1 MSQPTTTKYPAE
13 FKERAVKLAVESEQP
28 IAQTARD
35 LGVNE
40 NTLHTW
46 IGKYH
51 RAERQEKEG
60 NDEHLY
66 EELKRLRKENARL
79 KEEREILIKKGGGV
93 LCATAAVKYAWMH
106 QQQAEFPVSRLC
118 RTLAVSR
125 SGYYEWLG
133 RPPSTQAADQQLQ
146 EKVQRY
152 FTQGRGTYGTRR
164 IKHLLA
170 QEGLQ
175 VSRRR
180 IGRVLAQ
187 AGLRCKTRR
196 RCKAPIAA
204 GQAQTVAP
212 NQLNRE
218 FTVKEP
224 DTVYVGDITYL
235 PTGEGWLYLAV
246 VLDLCSRAV
255 VGWSMADH
263 MRAELVNQALAMA
276 IYQRR
281 PATGLIMHTD
291 RGSQYG
297 ADSYQQLLVQH
308 GIQPSMSRKGNC
320 WDNAVAESFFHTL
333 KTELTYLEDFDT
345 REQAQTVVFEYI
357 EVFYN
362 RQRCHSAN
370 GYLAPLA
377 YEQVLQTNGI
387 FCPEKC

>member
-1 MSQPTTTKYPAE
+1 M
-13 FKERAVKLAVESEQP
+13 
-28 IAQTARD
+28 
-35 LGVNE
+35 
-40 NTLHTW
+40 
-46 IGKYH
+46 
-51 RAERQEKEG
+51 
-60 NDEHLY
+60 
-66 EELKRLRKENARL
+66 
-79 KEEREILIKKGGGV
+79 
-93 LCATAAVKYAWMH
+93 
-106 QQQAEFPVSRLC
+106 
-118 RTLAVSR
+118 LAVSR
-125 SGYYEWLG
+125 SGYYEWLR
-133 RPPSTQAADQQLQ
+133 RPPSTQAVADQQLQ

-180 IGRVLAQ
+180 IGRMLAQ

-196 RCKAPIAA
+196 RFKAPSAA

-235 PTGEGWLYLAV
+235 PTSEGWLYLAV

-276 IYQRR
+276 IYQRQ
-281 PATGLIMHTD
+281 PAAGLSMHTD

-377 YEQVLQTNGI
+377 YEQVLRTNGI
-387 FCPEKC
+387 LCPEKC

>member
-1 MSQPTTTKYPAE
+1 
-13 FKERAVKLAVESEQP
+13 
-28 IAQTARD
+28 
-35 LGVNE
+35 
-40 NTLHTW
+40 
-46 IGKYH
+46 
-51 RAERQEKEG
+51 
-60 NDEHLY
+60 
-66 EELKRLRKENARL
+66 
-79 KEEREILIKKGGGV
+79 
-93 LCATAAVKYAWMH
+93 MH
-106 QQQAEFPVSRLC
+106 QQHTEFKVSPMCRL
-118 RTLAVSR
+118 LEVSR
-125 SGYYEWLG
+125 SGYYEWLS
-133 RPPSTQAADQQLQ
+133 RPPRAPGEADQQVQ

-152 FTQGRGTYGTRR
+152 FAQGRGTYGTRR

-196 RCKAPIAA
+196 KFKAPRVAE
-204 GQAQTVAP
+204 QAQTVAP

-218 FTVKEP
+218 FTVHAP

-255 VGWSMADH
+255 VGWSMANH
-263 MRAELVNQALAMA
+263 MRAELVNQALSMA
-276 IYQRR
+276 RSQRQ
-281 PATGLIMHTD
+281 PAAGLIMHTD

-297 ADSYQQLLVQH
+297 ADSYRQLLTQYA
-308 GIQPSMSRKGNC
+308 IQPSMSRKGNC

-333 KTELTYLEDFDT
+333 KTELIYLEDYPT
-345 REQAQTVVFEYI
+345 HEAAQTAVFEYI

-370 GYLAPLA
+370 GYLAPLT
-377 YEQVLQTNGI
+377 YERALKTHESL
-387 FCPEKC
+387 CPEKC

>member
-1 MSQPTTTKYPAE
+1 MC
-13 FKERAVKLAVESEQP
+13 
-28 IAQTARD
+28 
-35 LGVNE
+35 
-40 NTLHTW
+40 
-46 IGKYH
+46 
-51 RAERQEKEG
+51 
-60 NDEHLY
+60 
-66 EELKRLRKENARL
+66 RLLE
-79 KEEREILIKKGGGV
+79 
-93 LCATAAVKYAWMH
+93 
-106 QQQAEFPVSRLC
+106 
-118 RTLAVSR
+118 VSR
-125 SGYYEWLG
+125 SGYYEWLS
-133 RPPSTQAADQQLQ
+133 RPPRPQADADQHV
-146 EKVQRY
+146 EAKIKHY
-152 FTQGRGTYGTRR
+152 CAQGRSTYGTRR
-164 IKHLLA
+164 IKYLLA
-170 QEGLQ
+170 QEGYQ

-187 AGLRCKTRR
+187 AGLHCKTRR
-196 RCKAPIAA
+196 RFKAPTAA

-235 PTGEGWLYLAV
+235 PTGEGWLYLAI

-276 IYQRR
+276 IWQRQ
-281 PATGLIMHTD
+281 PAAGLIMHTD

-297 ADSYQQLLVQH
+297 ADSYRQLLTQH
-308 GIQPSMSRKGNC
+308 GMQPSMSRKGNC

-333 KTELTYLEDFDT
+333 KTEMIFLEDFET
-345 REQAQTVVFEYI
+345 HEQAKTAVFEYI

-377 YEQVLQTNGI
+377 YEQALKTNEI
-387 FCPEKC
+387 LCPEKC